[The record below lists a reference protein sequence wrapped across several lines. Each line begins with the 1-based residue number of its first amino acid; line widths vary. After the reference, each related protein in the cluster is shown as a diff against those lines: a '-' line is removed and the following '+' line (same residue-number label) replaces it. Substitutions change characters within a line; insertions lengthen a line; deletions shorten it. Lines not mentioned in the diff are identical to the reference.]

1 MKKVRQL
8 GCILFCGILSVLFCC
23 SSIISVQAAENV
35 NQRTVRVGFFSADG
49 YHIMDED
56 GTMSGYGYD
65 FLQMMLRYNNWK
77 YEYVGYDKNWG
88 DMLDMLDSGEI
99 DMVTLANKSP
109 ERMQKFAYSMS
120 AIGASSTIM
129 TIAADNTEIIPGEY
143 DTYEGR
149 TVGLVDGSAHNDKFE
164 AYAEEK
170 GFSYQTVYYDDIADM
185 LADLRAGRQIDIAVT
200 SNMRLVQDEII
211 LDEFDSTE
219 YFAIVKRGNETLLNE
234 INNGI
239 KQLDVYSPDWR
250 SILFQKYYSD
260 INSRAI
266 SFSIDEREYLN
277 HLKENNIVIKAA
289 MNPELKPYAY
299 FEDGEAKGI
308 APRLF
313 ENLAERLGI
322 EYEILKSNDRWE
334 YKEQLDSGQADIDLT
349 AYLDYSLAQKYNLKE
364 TDEYISS
371 TMAMLTKK
379 GSAANQNSMVV
390 AIPSDP
396 TEYIGYNNEL
406 IYRYDYKEYE
416 SIQDC
421 VDSVKKGETDATF
434 LYTYIAEQAVQE
446 DPTNQLQYSIMSDY
460 SFSLA
465 IGVNNEKDH
474 RLLSILNKGVNSIP
488 PNFTQGVMLEEST
501 STERAYSL
509 VALAYD
515 HPLYV
520 AVAACFVAF
529 ILFLIVLLI
538 ITNRA
543 QKNKLIASR
552 EIERFIGYVCESYEL
567 VVEINLKTNHRIVYK
582 MVDQKVTEEE
592 KQHIVFDRNYF
603 EPIVHEEDLP
613 RMLEAFSDE
622 TIDRMIAE
630 GGSQTYLECQVQNA
644 EGSYHWYSYIIKA
657 VPKDE
662 QHPRNF
668 IVFKKD
674 IQETKS
680 QEEEQRQILKDA
692 LEAAR
697 SASAA
702 KGHFLSRMSHEIR
715 TPLNAVIGYME
726 IAKDSGDN
734 PPKVMHCIEN
744 SDMAAKHLLDIINDV
759 LDISSI
765 ESGRMKLAHDEFDL
779 KDQLTTLSTI
789 FFHQAKEKQVKF
801 DVVLK
806 GVTEEWVVGDRLR
819 INQILMN
826 LLSNAVKF
834 TPAEGTITLTVAQ
847 VGMDEQK
854 VYMKFSVSDTGIGMS
869 EEYKQ
874 RLFQPFEQESA
885 ETAQKYGGTGL
896 GLSITYNLIY
906 MMGGS
911 VEVISELNKGT
922 TFDVSLFFGRSSGSH
937 TAPAIQQDYSKVR
950 ALIVDDDADTCAY
963 MKSLLKRCKV
973 KCDVVTNGEAALQQ
987 IKRRMDTDYKY
998 DLCIMD
1004 WNMAGMDGIET
1015 ARRMKEEC
1023 SEAPPIIIA
1032 TAYDVT
1038 EIADEAEKLGI
1049 QKVIAKPLFQSTMF
1063 DLLVSTYG
1071 KYEPEKPIEKNMES
1085 IRGLHVLLAE
1095 DNPMNLEIAVEI
1107 LRKAGLVV
1115 DAVTDGRQALDRFL
1129 EQPAGTYDAILMDVQ
1144 MPVMDGY
1151 QATGAIRKSAHE
1163 EAASIPIIAMTAN
1176 AFAEDV
1182 NAALASG
1189 MNDHISKP
1197 IDYDKLYAVL
1207 NKFCKKG
1214 DVRNGQ

>member
-1 MKKVRQL
+1 MKKVRQIGL
-8 GCILFCGILSVLFCC
+8 ALICGILLVFLY
-23 SSIISVQAAENV
+23 SSFPVSLQAAENV

-88 DMLDMLDSGEI
+88 DMLGMLDSGEI

-109 ERMQKFAYSMS
+109 ERMQKYAYSKS
-120 AIGASSTIM
+120 TIGASSTIM
-129 TIAADNTEIIPGEY
+129 TISADNAEIIPGEY
-143 DTYEGR
+143 DTYEGK
-149 TVGLVDGSAHNDKFE
+149 TVGLVDGSSHNDKFE

-170 GFSYQTVYYDDIADM
+170 GFSYQTVYYDDIAEL
-185 LADLRAGRQIDIAVT
+185 LADLRAGQKIDIAVT
-200 SNMRLVQDEII
+200 SNMRFVQDEII

-239 KQLDVYSPDWR
+239 RQLNVYSPDWR
-250 SILFQKYYSD
+250 STLFQKYYSD

-266 SFSIDEREYLN
+266 SFSVDEREYLN
-277 HLKENNIVIKAA
+277 RLKEKNIVIKAA

-299 FEDGEAKGI
+299 FEEGKAKGI

-322 EYEILKSNDRWE
+322 EYEILESKDRWE
-334 YKEQLDSGQADIDLT
+334 YKEQLDSGAADIDLT

-364 TDEYISS
+364 TDGYISS

-379 GSAANQNSMVV
+379 GSVTDKAAMTV
-390 AIPSDP
+390 AVPSDP

-406 IYRYDYKEYE
+406 VYQYDYREYE
-416 SIQDC
+416 SIQEC
-421 VDSVKKGETDATF
+421 IDSVRKGETDATF
-434 LYTYIAEQAVQE
+434 LYTYIAERAVQE
-446 DPTNQLQYSIMSDY
+446 DPTNQLQYSIMPDY

-474 RLLSILNKGVNSIP
+474 RLLSVLNKGVNSLSP
-488 PNFTQGVMLEEST
+488 SFAQGVMLEEST
-501 STERAYSL
+501 NDSQKYSL
-509 VALAYD
+509 IALAYD

-520 AVAACFVAF
+520 AVAACFAAF
-529 ILFLIVLLI
+529 VLFLIVLLI
-538 ITNRA
+538 ITNRE
-543 QKNKLIASR
+543 QKNKLIASK
-552 EIERFIGYVCESYEL
+552 EIERFIGYVCESYEM
-567 VVEINLKTNHRIVYK
+567 VVEINLKTNHRTVYK
-582 MVDQKVTEEE
+582 MVGQKVTEEE
-592 KQHIVFDRNYF
+592 KQHIIFDRNYF
-603 EPIVHEEDLP
+603 ESIVHEEDLP

-644 EGSYHWYSYIIKA
+644 EGIFNWYSYIIKA

-668 IVFKKD
+668 IVFKKN
-674 IQETKS
+674 IQEAKIK
-680 QEEEQRQILKDA
+680 EEEQRQILKDA
-692 LEAAR
+692 LETAR

-734 PPKVMHCIEN
+734 PSKIMHCIEN

-779 KDQLTTLSTI
+779 KDQLTTISTI
-789 FFHQAKEKQVKF
+789 FFHQAKEKQVRF

-819 INQILMN
+819 VNQILMN

-834 TPAEGTITLTVAQ
+834 TPADGSITLTVAQ
-847 VGMDEQK
+847 VSIDEQK
-854 VYMKFSVSDTGIGMS
+854 VYMKFTVSDTGIGMS

-896 GLSITYNLIY
+896 GLSITYNLIH

-911 VEVISELNKGT
+911 IDVISGQNEGT
-922 TFDVSLFFGRSSGSH
+922 TFDVSLFFGRSSNRMEH
-937 TAPAIQQDYSKVR
+937 AAQQDYSKVR
-950 ALIVDDDADTCAY
+950 ALIVDDDEDTCAY

-973 KCDVVTNGEAALQQ
+973 KCDIVSNGEAAIQQ

-1004 WNMAGMDGIET
+1004 WNMDGMDGIET

-1038 EIADEAEKLGI
+1038 EIEDEAEALGI
-1049 QKVIAKPLFQSTMF
+1049 QRVIAKPLFQSTMF
-1063 DLLVSTYG
+1063 DLLVSAYG
-1071 KYEPEKPIEKNMES
+1071 KYEPERPAEKNMES

-1107 LRKAGLVV
+1107 LRKAGLIV
-1115 DAVTDGRQALDRFL
+1115 DAVTDGKQALDRFL

-1163 EAASIPIIAMTAN
+1163 EAVSIPIIAMTAN

-1207 NKFCKKG
+1207 NKFCGKEG
-1214 DVRNGQ
+1214 AGNEQ